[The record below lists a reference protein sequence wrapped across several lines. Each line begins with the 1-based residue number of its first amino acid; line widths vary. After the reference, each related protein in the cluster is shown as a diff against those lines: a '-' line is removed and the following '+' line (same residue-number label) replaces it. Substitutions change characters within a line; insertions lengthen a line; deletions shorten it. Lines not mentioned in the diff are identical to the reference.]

1 MAPSPG
7 WQRNLLLRL
16 VLLAA
21 SCGRLGA
28 AGVPVGFREVDEDRR
43 LSPDLGPANRR
54 ARQLLTA
61 QLNDRWALRALPA
74 PSCMFGTG
82 CQAVPSFP
90 RRRLR
95 RLFERQRA
103 NWHRRSPRLQRW
115 GGWPLRAQRV
125 GEASHPGPPAPGTPL
140 GGERPYPT
148 GAARRR
154 ARPESPHG
162 HDPMQVDG
170 GVAAQGR
177 VYCPVRGCPCGDSRG
192 QAFQGWASV
201 ACMRAHIDCHLAG
214 TLQGE
219 VPAEWMQAQRR
230 QRCRVCGL
238 SVSVR
243 HGIHPTCHP
252 AARAAAGDQPDQ
264 AGAPGLP
271 TLADIQAGGTRT
283 LRHVPPAARFLW
295 GRVFTR
301 ALAEVVEHNNLRA
314 WTELLMLPQCVLGA
328 PARGGRR
335 HRKAIAAYT
344 LDRLQRWLDGER
356 SGLWHDK
363 HELPGP
369 RARSLTPEQKRE
381 FAVALAREGFHKKA
395 CNALLSSGLCPDN
408 AETANALRALHPAQ
422 PAPEVNFDGLPLAA
436 EVVPDVVAKA
446 LRQLPADTA
455 PGPCGLR
462 VQHIREAGPP
472 GASLGMLEHLAATV
486 GLLSQGRACPQVA
499 PVLAGASLVA
509 LPKPGGGVRPIA
521 VGEILRRLTSKC
533 LMMMVRDDARQYFAP
548 VQLGVGVPSGAE
560 AAVHTVR
567 AWLQR
572 HHATAGHVMVKLDFT
587 NAFNNVDRRAVLE
600 AVAAAFPG
608 LARWTAW
615 CYGQPAQLR
624 FGASTTLQSAGG
636 VQQGDPLGPLLFATA
651 LHQLAQELRTGLA
664 LTIFYLDDG
673 IIAGDM
679 AAVGAAVAHLQQRG
693 AALGLQLN
701 LSKSEVIAVG
711 DLDPDTL
718 GRHLPAQLL
727 QAPDGS
733 SKVRWNFEL
742 LGAAVGTEAF
752 VAEHTAGRVQKAA
765 PLLEALAEVED
776 AQVALR
782 LLKHCAGHC
791 RLVHGSRCTPPPGQL
806 EALRLFDDMVRNC
819 FSSFTGLHL
828 NGWQWQQ
835 AARGLAHAGLGVRS
849 AAADA
854 SAAYLASVG
863 GCLDTCRAIDPEYAQ
878 AGLAVDPAVVQA
890 AADLGEPVAPHLAL
904 GMRQKSLTA
913 AADVASWRTQLAGAS
928 ATARALLQSEAQPG
942 ARAFLAAVPRGA
954 KRMETATF
962 VAEIRQRLLVPD
974 AREDTWCPRCDGVLD
989 SLSLHAGTCVAGGE
1003 RVLRHNAVRDVLCR
1017 WADQAGLQPE
1027 KERPG
1032 LLLPQQPGDLGAL
1045 GRRPAD
1051 VYLPSLFGA
1060 PAALDIAI
1068 TAPQRP
1074 ETLALAGQEALAAA
1088 AAYRQVKMDH
1098 LQTAQLCSAQGV
1110 RFVPMVLEAT
1120 GAWETSAAKILL
1132 HISRAVATRTQ
1143 TEPAVAHAELLQE
1156 LCVAVRVH
1164 RARAILR
1171 RRAELAAE

>member
-1 MAPSPG
+1 MLGATGAVTCPWKGKRLPSFALGHREAMTRSLDLAGSSEYHRALLNARPEDAAAIADMDVVVKRALAHALHDKLAYLEALPYKLAG
-7 WQRNLLLRL
+7 AFGEYCGSSLQRAKKCVRECLQEFEEAGRAELHPTTLELLTGRSPVGQQLRAFAKDPERSLHKYPDAFVAIQELSL
-16 VLLAA
+16 VPLVERRIEGEHAQVKLAA
-21 SCGRLGA
+21 QRGFRWAGPAMVCARKRRHQVLAMLENPSLLQWVCQNWRSRDIFQRVLAHKCLPTTVNLMGRSERYARVYGYAVDDHFRDVEKMQQA
-28 AGVPVGFREVDEDRR
+28 ARGRAAELKALHPPPQAASHDSKQIVGF
-43 LSPDLGPANRR
+43 LKAH
-54 ARQLLTA
+54 
-61 QLNDRWALRALPA
+61 DRWALRALPA

-154 ARPESPHG
+154 ACPESPHG

-314 WTELLMLPQCVLGA
+314 WSELLMLPQCVLGA

-693 AALGLQLN
+693 AALAFSSTYPSPRSSLLATLTQIPWVGTFLLSSCRPLMARLKCVGTLSFWGLRSAPRPSL
-701 LSKSEVIAVG
+701 LS
-711 DLDPDTL
+711 TL
-718 GRHLPAQLL
+718 RAEFRKPRRSLKPWPRLRTRRLPCDCSNIVLATVAWCMAPGVPRHLVSWRPS
-727 QAPDGS
+727 GS
-733 SKVRWNFEL
+733 SMTW
-742 LGAAVGTEAF
+742 
-752 VAEHTAGRVQKAA
+752 
-765 PLLEALAEVED
+765 
-776 AQVALR
+776 
-782 LLKHCAGHC
+782 C
-791 RLVHGSRCTPPPGQL
+791 
-806 EALRLFDDMVRNC
+806 
-819 FSSFTGLHL
+819 
-828 NGWQWQQ
+828 
-835 AARGLAHAGLGVRS
+835 
-849 AAADA
+849 
-854 SAAYLASVG
+854 
-863 GCLDTCRAIDPEYAQ
+863 
-878 AGLAVDPAVVQA
+878 
-890 AADLGEPVAPHLAL
+890 
-904 GMRQKSLTA
+904 
-913 AADVASWRTQLAGAS
+913 
-928 ATARALLQSEAQPG
+928 ATAFPAS
-942 ARAFLAAVPRGA
+942 LAC
-954 KRMETATF
+954 
-962 VAEIRQRLLVPD
+962 I
-974 AREDTWCPRCDGVLD
+974 
-989 SLSLHAGTCVAGGE
+989 
-1003 RVLRHNAVRDVLCR
+1003 
-1017 WADQAGLQPE
+1017 
-1027 KERPG
+1027 
-1032 LLLPQQPGDLGAL
+1032 
-1045 GRRPAD
+1045 
-1051 VYLPSLFGA
+1051 
-1060 PAALDIAI
+1060 
-1068 TAPQRP
+1068 
-1074 ETLALAGQEALAAA
+1074 
-1088 AAYRQVKMDH
+1088 
-1098 LQTAQLCSAQGV
+1098 
-1110 RFVPMVLEAT
+1110 
-1120 GAWETSAAKILL
+1120 
-1132 HISRAVATRTQ
+1132 
-1143 TEPAVAHAELLQE
+1143 
-1156 LCVAVRVH
+1156 
-1164 RARAILR
+1164 
-1171 RRAELAAE
+1171 